1 LQLNVIG
8 PFDLRRTDGSRVT
21 ITSKKA
27 RAVLAMLAVAP
38 GGRRERRWL
47 QYKLW
52 SERGEREGAA
62 SLRQT
67 LSALRRALA
76 PMGDVLEADRTT
88 VTLSLSE
95 VAVDAL
101 ELSSVAQRLPGQ
113 AEFLEGLDIRD
124 PEFDNWLREQRAFW
138 SRQLETSQGGPDPSE
153 VDFAPPL
160 DVPCVTLMPFASAE
174 PLTAQAQELAEQVL
188 DQLARHRWISFMDW
202 AVHSGRSAAG
212 AARPATAN
220 YVVTGQLRQ
229 SSGRLVLMVE
239 LTHLTT
245 GQSVK
250 RAQFTAPLADAADIG
265 AGFATVARDMAIE
278 VAGNFSC
285 ALAQSYEQR
294 SQSRPAQSDE
304 ALVWQGRWHINRLT
318 PEDFEKAQ
326 AIFEDIIARN
336 PGHVEAHVYLALT
349 TLWRVWTCRAD
360 PRDIKLARR
369 QAQKAIKLDVSDGRG
384 YWIAGCA
391 ECWLGN
397 KTAAVHYTDEAIRL
411 CPSLAFAHDQRGT
424 NLAYDGNPLA
434 ALEALE
440 HAIRLSPHHPQ
451 RFCFEGETALAALL
465 AGDLSAALQHADHAL
480 LLRPA
485 YWYAHMVK
493 VLALHRM
500 GRADAVARAKR
511 ELYEFEPRFNR
522 SYINWLPFSDRSLNA
537 RMIDEMF

>member
-1 LQLNVIG
+1 
-8 PFDLRRTDGSRVT
+8 
-21 ITSKKA
+21 
-27 RAVLAMLAVAP
+27 MLAVAP

-174 PLTAQAQELAEQVL
+174 PLTPQAQELAEQVL

-202 AVHSGRSAAG
+202 AGHSGRSAAG

-220 YVVTGQLRQ
+220 YVETGQLRQ
-229 SSGRLVLMVE
+229 SG
-239 LTHLTT
+239 
-245 GQSVK
+245 G
-250 RAQFTAPLADAADIG
+250 
-265 AGFATVARDMAIE
+265 E

-318 PEDFEKAQ
+318 AEDFEKAQ

-336 PGHVEAHVYLALT
+336 PGHIEAHVYLALT

-465 AGDLSAALQHADHAL
+465 AGDLSVALQHADHAL

-485 YWYAHMVK
+485 YWYAHMIK

-500 GRADAVARAKR
+500 GRPDAVARAKR

-537 RMIDEMF
+537 RMIEEMF